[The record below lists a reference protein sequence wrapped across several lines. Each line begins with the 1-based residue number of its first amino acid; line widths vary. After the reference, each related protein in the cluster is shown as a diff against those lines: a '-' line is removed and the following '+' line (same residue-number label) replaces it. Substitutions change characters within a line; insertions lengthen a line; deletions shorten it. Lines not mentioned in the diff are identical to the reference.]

1 MGRKVVGTPLEGYVR
16 WADGLCDI
24 FSTRLMCFGWRWC
37 WCCSSS
43 QFSSRMQEAGCR
55 MQDSG
60 FRVQGFGEWKWNNEA
75 SAVHSKLRWPAWLM
89 SWPTEWRLWFCCLP
103 IWPAPTI
110 HY

>member
-55 MQDSG
+55 TRGSGCSVLGSENGITRHLRSTPNCAGLPDWWAGRRSDASG
-60 FRVQGFGEWKWNNEA
+60 FAVCRFGQPQ
-75 SAVHSKLRWPAWLM
+75 L
-89 SWPTEWRLWFCCLP
+89 F
-103 IWPAPTI
+103 II
-110 HY
+110 